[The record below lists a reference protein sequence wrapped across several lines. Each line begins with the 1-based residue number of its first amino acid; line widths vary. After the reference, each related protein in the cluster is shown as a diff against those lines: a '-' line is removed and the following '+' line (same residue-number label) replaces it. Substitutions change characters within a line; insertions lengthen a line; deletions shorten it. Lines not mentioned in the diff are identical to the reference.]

1 MYYDSDEVRNVVG
14 QEIWTAVLRD
24 GVDPSLLS
32 SWELDAIIRAIREA
46 IENVRRELVN
56 TIHEWAKHIAQV
68 FTSVAQATKEALE
81 AFCELVDLLGLL
93 DDGFGQA
100 QVPQA
105 AWPRRPVITPVRI
118 IDAVAA
124 GRHPAMT
131 FRARR
136 VGGRR

>member
-1 MYYDSDEVRNVVG
+1 MYYDSDEVRNAVG

-24 GVDPSLLS
+24 GVDPASLL
-32 SWELDAIIRAIREA
+32 SWELDAIIRAILEA

-68 FTSVAQATKEALE
+68 FTSVAQAIRE
-81 AFCELVDLLGLL
+81 AFCELVDLLELL
-93 DDGFGQA
+93 DDKFGQA

-105 AWPRRPVITPVRI
+105 AWPRRPVNTPVRI